1 MIWFKSLIFEHV
13 KLDKL
18 ISYGMVVS
26 FMVDF
31 YRLEAKC
38 AGCGKRWRLKVE
50 NKGDFA
56 KDSAAGVVEAVVQIG
71 RHANTQ
77 EAANRVEKRMQK
89 HHNLNI
95 GPDGKL
101 YCDNCP

>member
-1 MIWFKSLIFEHV
+1 MYKFLSWNT
-13 KLDKL
+13 
-18 ISYGMVVS
+18 VVTL
-26 FMVDF
+26 MVDF

-38 AGCGKRWRLKVE
+38 AGCGERYRLEVE

-56 KDSAAGVVEAVVQIG
+56 KDSAAGVIEAVIQIG
-71 RHANTQ
+71 RHVDTQ

-95 GPDGKL
+95 GPNGKL
-101 YCDNCP
+101 YCDDCP